1 VCDNLATYS
10 VSNSSSSLLP
20 SSCKIF
26 ASAGAGFDWVDTKT
40 MAEKGIIYCNS
51 AAACTESAADAAIYM
66 LLGTFRGF
74 TRSSLAARSLDP
86 AQFQDATSNL
96 PGLTHNPAGNV
107 LGIVGLGRIG
117 VRIADKAH
125 AAFGMRIAY
134 HDVVRAPAATEARV
148 GAEFRESLEDLL
160 CESDCVVLTVPY
172 TGKVVMEARHFQAM
186 KKGGRFVNVA
196 RGKLVDE
203 AGLVAALRSGHLSAA
218 GLDVHADEPHVNPEL
233 AIMPN
238 VEVHCH
244 TAGGSVES
252 HIGFERLGM
261 ENIMAYF
268 KTGNPISPVNLHLI
282 SQQRQQ

>member
-1 VCDNLATYS
+1 LGTLQP
-10 VSNSSSSLLP
+10 SNSSSSLLP

-26 ASAGAGFDWVDTKT
+26 ASAGAGFDWVDTKKL
-40 MAEKGIIYCNS
+40 AEKGVIYCNS

-66 LLGTFRGF
+66 VLGAFRGF

-86 AQFQDATSNL
+86 AKFQSATSNL
-96 PGLTHNPAGNV
+96 PRVTHNPAGHV

-117 VRIADKAH
+117 VRIAEKAH
-125 AAFGMRIAY
+125 AAFGMKIVY
-134 HDVVRAPAATEARV
+134 HDVVRAPAAAEARV
-148 GAEFRESLEDLL
+148 GAEFRGDFEDLL
-160 CESDCVVLTVPY
+160 RESDCVVLTVPY
-172 TGKVVMEARHFQAM
+172 AGKVVMEASHFRAL
-186 KKGGRFVNVA
+186 KEGGRFVNVA
-196 RGKLVDE
+196 RGKLIDE

-233 AIMPN
+233 AGMWN

-261 ENIMAYF
+261 ENIIAYF
-268 KTGNPISPVNLHLI
+268 KTGTPLSPVNMHMI
-282 SQQRQQ
+282 SPMPEQ